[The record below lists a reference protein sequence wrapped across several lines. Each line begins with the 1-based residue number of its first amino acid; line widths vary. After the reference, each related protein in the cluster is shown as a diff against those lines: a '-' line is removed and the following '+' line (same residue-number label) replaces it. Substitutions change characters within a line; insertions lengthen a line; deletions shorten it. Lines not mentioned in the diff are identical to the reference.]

1 MEANAEIFFEHE
13 RWGRALGRSAAFH
26 VAVAGVILV
35 YAMVASGNR
44 GTGWGAGGGGE
55 AIGATLVSTVPLP
68 ANPAA
73 TKNVVANESKGVTQS
88 QPKPV
93 EKEPDAIDIQGKN
106 TKIKPK
112 KTPTPTPTKEKAQ
125 PEPEEVTNQVAFGEG
140 GPVSG
145 PYGSFSAG
153 AAKGGFGVTGGG
165 GDFGT
170 KYAWYVHVIQQ
181 KVSENWLR
189 YEVDPKITTAQRVY
203 ITFDVARDGHPLNVQ
218 VEQSSGVPALDI
230 SATRALQRID
240 TFGALPPDYSG
251 SKISVEF
258 WFDYSKK

>member
-13 RWGRALGRSAAFH
+13 RWGRALAWSAGFHTAVVVAIVLYTAF
-26 VAVAGVILV
+26 AT
-35 YAMVASGNR
+35 GNT
-44 GTGWGAGGGGE
+44 GSGWGAGGGGE

-68 ANPAA
+68 ANPAPA
-73 TKNVVANESKGVTQS
+73 QNVLANESKGITQS
-88 QPKPV
+88 QAKPV
-93 EKEPDAIDIQGKN
+93 EEKDPDAVDIQGKN
-106 TKIKPK
+106 AKIKPK
-112 KTPTPTPTKEKAQ
+112 KTSTATKDKPQ
-125 PEPEEVTNQVAFGEG
+125 PESEEETNQVAFGEG

-145 PYGSFSAG
+145 PYGNFAAG
-153 AAKGGFGVTGGG
+153 GAKGGFGITGGG

-170 KYAWYVHVIQQ
+170 KYAWYVRVIQQ
-181 KVSENWLR
+181 KVSDNWLR

-203 ITFDVARDGHPLNVQ
+203 ITFDVMRDGHPANVQ

-240 TFGALPPDYSG
+240 TFGGLPPDYSG
-251 SKISVEF
+251 NKISVEF

>member
-13 RWGRALGRSAAFH
+13 RWGRALAWSAGFH
-26 VAVAGVILV
+26 LVVAAVIVL
-35 YAMVASGNR
+35 YAVFATGNT
-44 GTGWGAGGGGE
+44 GSGWGSGGGGE

-68 ANPAA
+68 ANPAP
-73 TKNVVANESKGVTQS
+73 TQNVVANESKGITQS

-93 EKEPDAIDIQGKN
+93 EEKEPDAVEIQGKN
-106 TKIKPK
+106 TKIKPPK
-112 KTPTPTPTKEKAQ
+112 KTSTVAKDKPQPQ
-125 PEPEEVTNQVAFGEG
+125 PEEENNQVAFGEG

-145 PYGSFSAG
+145 PYGNFSAAG
-153 AAKGGFGVTGGG
+153 AKGGFGITGGG

-170 KYAWYVHVIQQ
+170 KYAWYVRVIQQ
-181 KVSENWLR
+181 KVSDNWLR

-203 ITFDVARDGHPLNVQ
+203 ITFDVARDGHPMNVQ

-230 SATRALQRID
+230 SAVRALQRID